1 LVTYTGWLWMDAL
14 VAIGVALNILKE
26 GWHLIWTAS
35 QGLMDEALEPDVQA
49 RIFHVLQELS
59 LNREEE
65 GGPTVKVIHFDHVIT
80 RKAGQRRFVDLHMH
94 MPAEW
99 TLGHAAS
106 LRGNVEQTL
115 MQTVP
120 GLRVT
125 IQLLPIGVEAHL
137 DDPIR

>member
-1 LVTYTGWLWMDAL
+1 MDAL
-14 VAIGVALNILKE
+14 VAMGVALNILKE
-26 GWHLIWTAS
+26 GWHLIWAAS
-35 QGLMDEALEPDVQA
+35 QGLMDEAVEPDVQA
-49 RIFHVLQELS
+49 RIFEVLDELS
-59 LNREEE
+59 LSREEE
-65 GGPTVKVIHFDHVIT
+65 GGAPVKVIHFDHVIT

-106 LRGNVEQTL
+106 LRGNVERTL

-125 IQLLPIGVEAHL
+125 IQLLPNGVEAHL
-137 DDPIR
+137 DDPIDAHR